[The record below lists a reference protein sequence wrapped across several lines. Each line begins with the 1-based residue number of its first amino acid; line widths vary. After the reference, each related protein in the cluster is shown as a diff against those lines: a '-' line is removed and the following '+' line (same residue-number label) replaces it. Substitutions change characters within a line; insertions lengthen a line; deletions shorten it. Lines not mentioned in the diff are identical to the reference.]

1 MREDGISH
9 TSEDSNGRSS
19 KGRKAKYLS
28 EDANRC
34 KRCLKECGG
43 KGTKEVSCDCLALGG
58 HLIFVIMILK
68 VSALQ
73 YLSLASFCF
82 ISVGGK

>member
-1 MREDGISH
+1 MESH
-9 TSEDSNGRSS
+9 APVKTAMEEVQ
-19 KGRKAKYLS
+19 KAEKYLS
-28 EDANRC
+28 EDASRW

-58 HLIFVIMILK
+58 HLRFVIMILK
-68 VSALQ
+68 VSALR

-82 ISVGGK
+82 TRVGRK